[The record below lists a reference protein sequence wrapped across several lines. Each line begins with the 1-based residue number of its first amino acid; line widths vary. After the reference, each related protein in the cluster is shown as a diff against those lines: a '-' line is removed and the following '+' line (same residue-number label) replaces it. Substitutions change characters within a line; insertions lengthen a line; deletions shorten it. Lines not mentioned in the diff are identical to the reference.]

1 MNNRWSME
9 EEYLLANVWLEVHD
23 SRDLVNGR
31 SFWNE
36 VTQRFN
42 DQTDG
47 EHRNKNSITAQ
58 WNRINLECRRYN
70 DIYKELQRT
79 SEDPC
84 RLSNA
89 NRIYHE
95 RYGRGIYYQHV
106 WFILR
111 NTWAWDRDSV

>member
-9 EEYLLANVWLEVHD
+9 EEDLLARVWLEVQD
-23 SRDLVNGR
+23 SGDLVNGR

-42 DQTDG
+42 NQTNG
-47 EHRNKNSITAQ
+47 ENRNKNSITAM
-58 WNRINLECRRYN
+58 WSRMNAECRRYN
-70 DIYKELQRT
+70 AIYKELLRT

-89 NRIYHE
+89 NRIYYE

-106 WFILR
+106 WFVLR
-111 NTWAWDRDSV
+111 NTNAWDRDDE

>member
-1 MNNRWSME
+1 MNNHCSME
-9 EEYLLANVWLEVHD
+9 EEYLLANVWLEFHD
-23 SRDLVNGR
+23 SRDLASGR

-70 DIYKELQRT
+70 AIYKEL
-79 SEDPC
+79 
-84 RLSNA
+84 
-89 NRIYHE
+89 
-95 RYGRGIYYQHV
+95 
-106 WFILR
+106 
-111 NTWAWDRDSV
+111 